1 MADLSGLLDEISAA
15 NPCGDNLEYDN
26 ARVAL
31 DTDILGTPENQ
42 FSGEKAMPPNWR
54 QVQKDALALL
64 GRSKDLQVV
73 LYLIRC
79 LIPTEGVRGFRDG
92 LNLLAEWID
101 RYWEHLHPQLDPDDG
116 LDPTLRINIIEEL
129 NNFDWVLRPL
139 SQTLLVE
146 SKSVGRFCL
155 RDMQYATDK
164 LDLPAGQTKPEI
176 SAINAAF
183 LDVDLEELTANYQAI
198 NDSMALLDRL
208 DAAVV
213 DRVGNSQAASFSAVK
228 ALFKEI
234 RHFFEQFAGSRLVNQ
249 AEPESEDVVE
259 EAAESGDTV
268 RVSAKPK
275 AGVGE
280 IATRQDVLK
289 SLDLICKYYA
299 ENEPSS
305 PVPILLLRAKH
316 LVTADFREIV
326 LNLMPDALTHIE
338 ALKGPDPH

>member
-1 MADLSGLLDEISAA
+1 MADLSGLLDEISAD

-64 GRSKDLQVV
+64 GRSKDLQVA

-92 LNLLAEWID
+92 LNLLTEWID

-139 SQTLLVE
+139 SQTMLVE

-183 LDVDLEELTANYQAI
+183 LDVELEELAANFQAI

-213 DRVGNSQAASFSAVK
+213 DRVGNSQAASLSAAK

-234 RHFFEQFAGSRLVNQ
+234 RHFFEQFAGSRLADQ
-249 AEPESEDVVE
+249 AEPESDVAEEDVADAGE
-259 EAAESGDTV
+259 TV

-326 LNLMPDALTHIE
+326 LNLMPDALTHID